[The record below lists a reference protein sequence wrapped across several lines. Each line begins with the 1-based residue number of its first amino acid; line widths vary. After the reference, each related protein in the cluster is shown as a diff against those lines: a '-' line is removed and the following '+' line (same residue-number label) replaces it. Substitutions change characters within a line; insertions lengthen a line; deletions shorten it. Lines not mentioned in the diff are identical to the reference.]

1 MIMAQGKGITAGG
14 ASVSMELRG
23 VRELSRALR
32 AAGGDLDDLKTTN
45 RQAADVV
52 TPVAA
57 RLAPKRTG
65 RLAATIRAGATRRA
79 GVVRAGK
86 KAVPYAGV
94 INYGW
99 PTRNIRARLFMNR
112 AAKQTEP
119 QWTQIYNQA
128 VQKIIDDIISA
139 TNAAS

>member
-1 MIMAQGKGITAGG
+1 MAQGKGITAGG
-14 ASVSMELRG
+14 VSVSMQLRG

-32 AAGGDLDDLKTTN
+32 SAGGDLDDLKTTN

-52 TPVAA
+52 SPVAA
-57 RLAPKRTG
+57 QLAPKRTG
-65 RLAATIRAGATRRA
+65 RLASTVRSGATRRA

-99 PTRNIRARLFMNR
+99 PKRNIKASLFMNR